1 MKNLEKLI
9 WLALI
14 ALMIT
19 VLGIVYFDADKLD
32 KREQPEQVETEEKRK
47 DSNEGWF
54 LLEVDIEDGSS
65 LSMHMNKES
74 PKLMFR
80 KPKDTKIRSRV
91 DLEIG
96 VHDQSFE
103 YYSANTLNGKEIKK
117 TAGGVEYWEDD
128 LWVST
133 PETLMF
139 SNVKREFYIHRKGE
153 VLLITQYDYSGGAHD
168 EEIEKFVD
176 GIFFRE
182 FSWFVE

>member
-1 MKNLEKLI
+1 
-9 WLALI
+9 LALI

-19 VLGIVYFDADKLD
+19 VLGIVYFDNEKSE
-32 KREQPEQVETEEKRK
+32 KNKVSKVESEQVETKRK
-47 DSNEGWF
+47 DPNEGWF

-74 PKLMFR
+74 PKLMLH
-80 KPKDTKIRSRV
+80 KPKDTKIKSRV

-96 VHDQSFE
+96 VHGQSFE
-103 YYSANTLNGKEIKK
+103 YYSANTLAGKEIKK

-128 LWVST
+128 LWDST